1 MNFALS
7 ARRAIWRALF
17 GTAVALG
24 VAVSFCA
31 RYLAAPRAL
40 GEPST
45 GEAMNESDASRH
57 SAQPELAQ
65 PESALPEQVSP
76 QEAAQAAR
84 SGRLLARPAVVKET
98 AQRGLI
104 RLGLGRGRD
113 GLVYVPPGYEA
124 SRPAPMVLSL
134 HGAGGNAQQAMGL
147 LQDHGEREGFLVLAV
162 ESRRATWDLL
172 MGGFGPDVEFINR
185 ALARIF
191 GLYAID
197 PQRVAVAGFSDGA
210 SYALS
215 LGITN
220 GDLFGGIIAFS
231 PGFMAP
237 QSQRGEPTIFVSHG
251 TKDSVLPID
260 RCSRRVVPQL
270 RQAGYKMRYREFDGP
285 HTVPPQIQA
294 EAVNWW
300 LGRGADG
307 GG

>member
-1 MNFALS
+1 
-7 ARRAIWRALF
+7 
-17 GTAVALG
+17 
-24 VAVSFCA
+24 
-31 RYLAAPRAL
+31 
-40 GEPST
+40 
-45 GEAMNESDASRH
+45 MNESNASKH
-57 SAQPELAQ
+57 LAQ
-65 PESALPEQVSP
+65 PESAQPELTQSEQVTS
-76 QEAAQAAR
+76 QEAARAAR
-84 SGRLLARPAVVKET
+84 LGRLLARPAVVKET

-104 RLGLGRGRD
+104 RLGLERGRD
-113 GLVYVPPGYEA
+113 GLVYVPPGYKA
-124 SRPAPMVLSL
+124 SRPAPIVLSL
-134 HGAGGNAQQAMGL
+134 HGAGGNAQQAMEL

-220 GDLFGGIIAFS
+220 GDLFRRIIAFA

-237 QSQRGEPTIFVSHG
+237 EARRGEPAVFVSHG

-270 RQAGYKMRYREFDGP
+270 RQASYKVRYREFDGP

-294 EAVNWW
+294 EAVDWW
-300 LGRGADG
+300 LRRGANDG
-307 GG
+307 G